1 MQYFQALF
9 VLSTIREGMEQV
21 CKFGA
26 RRLKCASRCSGD
38 EHAMDH
44 PADKPQL
51 LFGEFLHH
59 LAGTLSKYGRSPTWM
74 APYPD
79 GGSQSV
85 RRLFDCL
92 TV

>member
-1 MQYFQALF
+1 M
-9 VLSTIREGMEQV
+9 
-21 CKFGA
+21 
-26 RRLKCASRCSGD
+26 
-38 EHAMDH
+38 
-44 PADKPQL
+44 L

-85 RRLFDCL
+85 HRLFDCL
-92 TV
+92 IV